1 MGKPSNKYM
10 PAFAQQ
16 FQITNSSF
24 YRKPPCLVAVLSYF
38 FIGLGCVLVKAELF
52 GQPHI
57 QDCLPTINAAHINH
71 V

>member
-1 MGKPSNKYM
+1 M